1 VLENILPRHIS
12 VQVYRA
18 LLDAE
23 ASEFGARMTA
33 MDNATRNAEEMI
45 AALTLRM
52 NRVRQAHITK
62 EIIEV
67 VSGADALKG

>member
-1 VLENILPRHIS
+1 
-12 VQVYRA
+12 
-18 LLDAE
+18 
-23 ASEFGARMTA
+23 MTA

-52 NRVRQAHITK
+52 NRVRQAYITK